1 MILIKHN
8 ITLLRE
14 ILLLRK
20 INDFFIRSLIIERR
34 ENKDFKLYNYNGVN
48 ITCCGTR
55 IESYR
60 FKNLEDSYICF
71 DMGNYDVKIS
81 LGKQQIAIT
90 GNYKKVFNEK
100 IIDGII
106 KYDKVDKDEKISI
119 LCELKREIKKIK
131 EV

>member
-1 MILIKHN
+1 MLG
-8 ITLLRE
+8 
-14 ILLLRK
+14 K
-20 INDFFIRSLIIERR
+20 INDFFIRALIIERR

-81 LGKQQIAIT
+81 LEKKQIAIT
-90 GNYKKVFNEK
+90 GDYKKVFNEK

-106 KYDKVDKDEKISI
+106 KYDKVGKDEKISI
-119 LCELKREIKKIK
+119 LNELKREIRKIK

>member
-34 ENKDFKLYNYNGVN
+34 ENKEFKLYNYNGVN
-48 ITCCGTR
+48 ITCCGVC

-71 DMGNYDVKIS
+71 DMGDYDVKIS

-100 IIDGII
+100 IIDGIV
-106 KYDKVDKDEKISI
+106 KYDKVDKNEKVSI
-119 LCELKREIKKIK
+119 INELKREIRKIK
-131 EV
+131 EG